1 MIRISNFRLSRSA
14 FKARF
19 ESRMLLAQQYIAGL
33 NRCLEEILQQDVAQI
48 ADVVF
53 DAYCRGKHLFVIGN
67 GGSAATASHVTRDLR
82 VGTAVEGKPRVQA
95 NSITDNIATITAV
108 ANDRDYSH
116 IFQEQLVGCLV
127 EGDVVIGI
135 SGSGNSPNVLKAI
148 EFARSQ
154 GAITVA
160 FIGFGG
166 GNLKDLV
173 DKSIVLSSRDYGQVE
188 DAHSCLA
195 HIIAYLVKEKIVNGE
210 MGCLYG

>member
-1 MIRISNFRLSRSA
+1 MIKAINVQPSGSA
-14 FKARF
+14 FKGRF

-33 NRCLEEILQQDVAQI
+33 NRCLEEILQQDVAII

-53 DAYCRGKHLFVIGN
+53 DAYCRGKHVFVMGN
-67 GGSAATASHVTRDLR
+67 GGSATTASHFARDLR
-82 VGTAVEGKPRVQA
+82 IGTAVEGKPRVQA

-116 IFQEQLVGCLV
+116 IFQEQLIGQLA

-135 SGSGNSPNVLKAI
+135 SGSGNSPNVLRAM

-160 FIGFGG
+160 FVGFGG

-173 DKSIVLSSRDYGQVE
+173 DRAIVLSSRDYGQVE

-195 HIIAYLVKEKIVNGE
+195 HIIACLVKEKIVNGE
-210 MGCLYG
+210 